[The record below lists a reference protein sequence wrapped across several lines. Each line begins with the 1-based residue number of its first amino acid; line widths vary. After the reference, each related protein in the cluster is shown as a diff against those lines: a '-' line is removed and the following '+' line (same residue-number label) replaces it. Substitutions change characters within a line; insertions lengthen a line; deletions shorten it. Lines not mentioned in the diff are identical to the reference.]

1 MAIEKSYHQTQML
14 NKLFLIFFLISF
26 NVFTCAEL
34 NNLSI
39 YSQDTRT
46 ISLNYIQSYEGI
58 NRSNV
63 EGQVYFEKPN
73 LFKIKTTKPSKT
85 ELIVNNQDVYRTD
98 YDLNE
103 TIKYKLANIESQIPA
118 LLLLKSKKKACS
130 FLNNSESSEFVSD
143 LNIISDS
150 GSLKIISYKD
160 QFGTNT
166 QIDFINIKL
175 NDELDKKIF
184 DYNKET
190 ILVIL
195 N

>member
-118 LLLLKSKKKACS
+118 LLLFKSKRKVCN
-130 FLNNSESSEFVSD
+130 FLNNSESSEFISD
-143 LNIISDS
+143 LNIVSDN
-150 GSLKIISYKD
+150 GSLEFISYKD
-160 QFGTNT
+160 QFGTGT
-166 QIDFINIKL
+166 QINFVNIRL

>member
-1 MAIEKSYHQTQML
+1 ML
-14 NKLFLIFFLISF
+14 NKLFLIFLFISF
-26 NVFTCAEL
+26 NVFTCTEL

-39 YSQDTRT
+39 YNQDTKT
-46 ISLNYIQSYEGI
+46 ISLKYTQSFEGI
-58 NRSNV
+58 NKTNV
-63 EGQVYFEKPN
+63 EGQVYFEKPHH
-73 LFKIKTTKPSKT
+73 FKIKTTKPSKT
-85 ELIVNNQDVYRTD
+85 ELIVNYQDVYRTD

-118 LLLLKSKKKACS
+118 LLLLKSKKKVCS
-130 FLNNSESSEFVSD
+130 FLNNSRTSEFISD
-143 LNIISDS
+143 LKIISDN
-150 GSLKIISYKD
+150 GNLKIISYRD

-166 QIDFINIKL
+166 QINFININL

-190 ILVIL
+190 TLIIL

>member
-1 MAIEKSYHQTQML
+1 MQML
-14 NKLFLIFFLISF
+14 NKLFLIFLFISF
-26 NVFTCAEL
+26 NIYTCEEL
-34 NNLSI
+34 DNFNI
-39 YSQDTRT
+39 YSQDTKT
-46 ISLNYIQSYEGI
+46 ISLNYIQSYEEI
-58 NRSNV
+58 NKSNI
-63 EGQVYFEKPN
+63 EGQIYFEKPN
-73 LFKIKTTKPSKT
+73 LFKIITSNPSKT

-118 LLLLKSKKKACS
+118 LLLLKSKNKVCN
-130 FLNNSESSEFVSD
+130 FLNNSKESEFISDLKIVSD
-143 LNIISDS
+143 N
-150 GSLKIISYKD
+150 GSLDVISYKD
-160 QFGTNT
+160 QFGTDT
-166 QIDFINIKL
+166 QINFVDIKL

>member
-1 MAIEKSYHQTQML
+1 MAIGKSYHQTQML

-39 YSQDTRT
+39 YSQDTKT

-118 LLLLKSKKKACS
+118 LLLLKSKKKVCS

>member
-1 MAIEKSYHQTQML
+1 ML
-14 NKLFLIFFLISF
+14 NKLFLIFLFISF

-39 YSQDTRT
+39 YSQDTKT
-46 ISLNYIQSYEGI
+46 ISLNYIQSFEGL
-58 NRSNV
+58 NKSSV
-63 EGQVYFEKPN
+63 EGQIYFEKPN
-73 LFKIKTTKPSKT
+73 LFKIKTTNPSKT

-118 LLLLKSKKKACS
+118 LLLLKSVEKVCS
-130 FLNNSESSEFVSD
+130 FLNNSKSSEFISD
-143 LNIISDS
+143 LNIISEN

-160 QFGTNT
+160 QFGADT
-166 QIDFINIKL
+166 QINFVNIKL

-190 ILVIL
+190 FLVIL

>member
-118 LLLLKSKKKACS
+118 LLLLKSKKKVCS

-190 ILVIL
+190 NLIIL

>member
-1 MAIEKSYHQTQML
+1 ML
-14 NKLFLIFFLISF
+14 NKLFLITLFISF
-26 NVFTCAEL
+26 NIFTCAEL
-34 NNLSI
+34 NNLNI
-39 YSQDTRT
+39 YGQDTKT
-46 ISLNYIQSYEGI
+46 ISLEYIQSFEGI
-58 NRSNV
+58 NKSNV

-73 LFKIKTTKPSKT
+73 LFKIKTTEPSKT

-118 LLLLKSKKKACS
+118 LLLFKSKRKVCN
-130 FLNNSESSEFVSD
+130 FLNNSESSEFISD
-143 LNIISDS
+143 LNIVSKN
-150 GSLKIISYKD
+150 GSLEFISYKD
-160 QFGTNT
+160 QFGTGT
-166 QIDFINIKL
+166 QINFVNIKL

>member
-1 MAIEKSYHQTQML
+1 ML
-14 NKLFLIFFLISF
+14 NKLFLIILFISF
-26 NVFTCAEL
+26 NIFTCAEL
-34 NNLSI
+34 NNLNI
-39 YSQDTRT
+39 YGQDTKT
-46 ISLNYIQSYEGI
+46 ISLEYIQSFEGI
-58 NRSNV
+58 NKSNV

-73 LFKIKTTKPSKT
+73 LFKIKTTEPSKT

-118 LLLLKSKKKACS
+118 LLLFKSKRKVCN
-130 FLNNSESSEFVSD
+130 FLNNSESSEFISD
-143 LNIISDS
+143 LNIVSNN
-150 GSLKIISYKD
+150 GSLEFISYKD
-160 QFGTNT
+160 QFGTGT
-166 QIDFINIKL
+166 QINFVNIRL

-190 ILVIL
+190 NLVIL

>member
-1 MAIEKSYHQTQML
+1 ML
-14 NKLFLIFFLISF
+14 NKLFLITLFISF
-26 NVFTCAEL
+26 NIFTCAEL
-34 NNLSI
+34 NNLNI
-39 YSQDTRT
+39 YGQDTKT
-46 ISLNYIQSYEGI
+46 ISLEYIQSFEG
-58 NRSNV
+58 NKPNV

-73 LFKIKTTKPSKT
+73 LFKIKTTEPSKT

-118 LLLLKSKKKACS
+118 LLLFKSKRKVCN
-130 FLNNSESSEFVSD
+130 FLNNSESSEFISD
-143 LNIISDS
+143 LNIVSDN
-150 GSLKIISYKD
+150 GSLEFISYKD
-160 QFGTNT
+160 QFGTGT
-166 QIDFINIKL
+166 QINFVNIRL

>member
-1 MAIEKSYHQTQML
+1 ML
-14 NKLFLIFFLISF
+14 NKLILIFLITSLK
-26 NVFTCAEL
+26 VFTCSEL
-34 NNLSI
+34 NNLNI

-46 ISLNYIQSYEGI
+46 ISLNYIQSYGGI
-58 NRSNV
+58 NKSNV

-73 LFKIKTTKPSKT
+73 LFKIKTTEPSKT
-85 ELIVNNQDVYRTD
+85 ELIVIDQDVYRTD

-118 LLLLKSKKKACS
+118 LLLFKSKRKVCN
-130 FLNNSESSEFVSD
+130 FLNNSESSEFISD
-143 LNIISDS
+143 LNIVSDN
-150 GSLKIISYKD
+150 GSLEFISYKD
-160 QFGTNT
+160 QFGTGT
-166 QIDFINIKL
+166 QINFVNIKL

>member
-26 NVFTCAEL
+26 NVFTCPEL

-118 LLLLKSKKKACS
+118 LLLLKSKKKVCS

>member
-1 MAIEKSYHQTQML
+1 ML
-14 NKLFLIFFLISF
+14 NKFFLIFSFISF

-34 NNLSI
+34 NNLNI
-39 YSQDTRT
+39 YSKDTKT

-58 NRSNV
+58 NKSNIQ
-63 EGQVYFEKPN
+63 GQVYFEKPN
-73 LFKIKTTKPSKT
+73 LFKIETIKPSKT

-118 LLLLKSKKKACS
+118 LLLLKSKKKICS
-130 FLNNSESSEFVSD
+130 FLNNSESSEFISD
-143 LNIISDS
+143 LNIISDN

-160 QFGTNT
+160 QFGTDT

-184 DYNKET
+184 NYNKET

>member
-1 MAIEKSYHQTQML
+1 ML
-14 NKLFLIFFLISF
+14 NKLFIIFFLISF

-34 NNLSI
+34 NNLNI
-39 YSQDTRT
+39 YSQDTKT
-46 ISLNYIQSYEGI
+46 ISLNYIQSFEGI
-58 NRSNV
+58 NRPNV
-63 EGQVYFEKPN
+63 VGEVYFEKPN

-130 FLNNSESSEFVSD
+130 FLNNFESSEFVSD

-184 DYNKET
+184 DYNRET

>member
-1 MAIEKSYHQTQML
+1 ML
-14 NKLFLIFFLISF
+14 NKLFLTFLFISL
-26 NVFTCAEL
+26 NIYTCVEL
-34 NNLSI
+34 DNLNI
-39 YSQDTRT
+39 YSQDTKT
-46 ISLNYIQSYEGI
+46 ISLKYIQSYQGI
-58 NRSNV
+58 NKSNV

-103 TIKYKLANIESQIPA
+103 TIKYKLENIESQIPA
-118 LLLLKSKKKACS
+118 LLLLKSKKKVCN
-130 FLNNSESSEFVSD
+130 FLKNSESSEFISD
-143 LNIISDS
+143 LNIVSDN
-150 GSLKIISYKD
+150 GSLETITYKD
-160 QFGTNT
+160 QFGTDT
-166 QIDFINIKL
+166 QIKIVDIKL

-184 DYNKET
+184 NYNKET

>member
-1 MAIEKSYHQTQML
+1 ML
-14 NKLFLIFFLISF
+14 NKLFLTFLFISL
-26 NVFTCAEL
+26 NIYTCVEL
-34 NNLSI
+34 DNLNI
-39 YSQDTRT
+39 YSQDTKT
-46 ISLNYIQSYEGI
+46 ISLKYIQSYQGI
-58 NRSNV
+58 KKSNV

-73 LFKIKTTKPSKT
+73 LFKIITTNSSKT

-103 TIKYKLANIESQIPA
+103 TIKYKLENIESQIPA
-118 LLLLKSKKKACS
+118 LLLLKSKRKVCN
-130 FLNNSESSEFVSD
+130 FLNNSESSEFISD
-143 LNIISDS
+143 LNIISDN

-160 QFGTNT
+160 QFGTN
-166 QIDFINIKL
+166 IRISFVNIKL

>member
-39 YSQDTRT
+39 YSQDTKT

-118 LLLLKSKKKACS
+118 LLLLKSKKKVCS

>member
-118 LLLLKSKKKACS
+118 LLLFKSKRKVCN
-130 FLNNSESSEFVSD
+130 FLNNSESSEFISD
-143 LNIISDS
+143 LNIVSDN
-150 GSLKIISYKD
+150 GSLEFISYKD
-160 QFGTNT
+160 QFGTGT
-166 QIDFINIKL
+166 QINFVNIKL

>member
-118 LLLLKSKKKACS
+118 LLLFKSKRKVCN
-130 FLNNSESSEFVSD
+130 FLNNSESSEFISD
-143 LNIISDS
+143 LNIVSNN
-150 GSLKIISYKD
+150 GSLEFISYKD
-160 QFGTNT
+160 QFGTGT
-166 QIDFINIKL
+166 QINFVNIRL

>member
-1 MAIEKSYHQTQML
+1 ML
-14 NKLFLIFFLISF
+14 NKLFLIFLFISF

-34 NNLSI
+34 NNLNI
-39 YSQDTRT
+39 YSQDTKT
-46 ISLNYIQSYEGI
+46 ISFNYIQSYKGI
-58 NRSNV
+58 NKSNIQ
-63 EGQVYFEKPN
+63 GQVYFEKPN
-73 LFKIKTTKPSKT
+73 LFKIKTIKPSKT

-103 TIKYKLANIESQIPA
+103 TIKYQLENIESQIPA
-118 LLLLKSKKKACS
+118 LLLLKSKKNVCS

-143 LNIISDS
+143 LNIISDN
-150 GSLKIISYKD
+150 GNLKIISYKD
-160 QFGTNT
+160 QFGANT

-175 NDELDKKIF
+175 NDELDRKIF

-195 N
+195 D

>member
-118 LLLLKSKKKACS
+118 LLLLKSKKKVCS

-190 ILVIL
+190 TLVIL

>member
-1 MAIEKSYHQTQML
+1 ML
-14 NKLFLIFFLISF
+14 NKLILVFLITSF
-26 NVFTCAEL
+26 KVFTCAEL
-34 NNLSI
+34 NNLNI

-46 ISLNYIQSYEGI
+46 ISLNYIQSYGGI
-58 NRSNV
+58 NKSNV

-73 LFKIKTTKPSKT
+73 LFKIKTSKPSKT
-85 ELIVNNQDVYRTD
+85 ELIVNNQDAYRTD

-118 LLLLKSKKKACS
+118 LLLLKSKKKVCR
-130 FLNNSESSEFVSD
+130 FLNNSESSDFISN
-143 LNIISDS
+143 LKIISDN

-160 QFGTNT
+160 QFGSDT
-166 QIDFINIKL
+166 QIEFVNIKL